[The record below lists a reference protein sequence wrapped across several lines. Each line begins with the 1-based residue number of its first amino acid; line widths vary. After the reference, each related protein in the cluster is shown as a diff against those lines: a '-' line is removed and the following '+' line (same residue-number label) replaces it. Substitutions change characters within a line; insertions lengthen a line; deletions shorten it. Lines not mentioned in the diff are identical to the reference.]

1 LKRFTEN
8 FPGGLRNFGPFGRSG
23 RYKFFQKIHC
33 CPIFLWQSGKIL
45 TLQKEF
51 WAFWEK
57 KLYCPIIS
65 GKLERLKQIFISAPK
80 IFATLK
86 KIDA

>member
-57 KLYCPIIS
+57 KIILPDNFGQVRKVEANFHFCPQNFCHTE
-65 GKLERLKQIFISAPK
+65 KN
-80 IFATLK
+80 
-86 KIDA
+86 